1 MPFDAQMLVTA
12 GSTLA
17 AIVSTYGWWASRSN
31 GQRYWKLLQKADAM
45 NAAYADTIR
54 RQNAKLLHY
63 EIKEHRRIEK
73 CREAAAKGKATQVAR
88 AAEAKAQRTREANAR
103 TAATLK
109 AINNGALKDIRTR
122 AQVVAPVKAKRTRAK
137 KSAGG
142 VASKT
147 AG

>member
-54 RQNAKLLHY
+54 RQNAKLLNY
-63 EIKEHRRIEK
+63 ELKEQRRIEE
-73 CREAAAKGKATQVAR
+73 CREVAAKVKAAQAAR
-88 AAEAKAQRTREANAR
+88 TAEAKAQLTREANAR

-109 AINNGALKDIRTR
+109 AINDGALKGIRTR

-142 VASKT
+142 VAPSK

>member
-12 GSTLA
+12 GSALA
-17 AIVSTYGWWASRSN
+17 AIVATYGWWASRSN
-31 GQRYWKLLQKADAM
+31 GQRYWKLLREVDAM

-54 RQNAKLLHY
+54 TQNAKLLNY
-63 EIKEHRRIEK
+63 ELKEQRRIEK
-73 CREAAAKGKATQVAR
+73 CREAAAKGKAAQAAR

-109 AINNGALKDIRTR
+109 AINDGALKGIRSR

-142 VASKT
+142 VAPSK

>member
-12 GSTLA
+12 GTSLV
-17 AIVSTYGWWASRSN
+17 AIVSTYGWVRSHVICKD
-31 GQRYWKLLQKADAM
+31 RDAM
-45 NAAYADTIR
+45 ILAQASAIR
-54 RQNAKLLHY
+54 TLNHQLHDLQV
-63 EIKEHRRIEK
+63 KDARRVEK
-73 CREAAAKGKATQVAR
+73 CRAAAAKGKATQVAR

-109 AINNGALKDIRTR
+109 AINDGALMGLRTR
-122 AQVVAPVKAKRTRAK
+122 AQVVAPVKAKRTRVK

-142 VASKT
+142 VAPSK

>member
-12 GSTLA
+12 GTSLVA
-17 AIVSTYGWWASRSN
+17 VVSAYGWVRTRFILNDSQALVDAQMGLIRKMN
-31 GQRYWKLLQKADAM
+31 G
-45 NAAYADTIR
+45 TIHD
-54 RQNAKLLHY
+54 LEL
-63 EIKEHRRIEK
+63 KEARRIEK
-73 CREAAAKGKATQVAR
+73 CREAAAKGKAAQTAR

-109 AINNGALKDIRTR
+109 AINDGALKGIRSR

-137 KSAGG
+137 KSAGD
-142 VASKT
+142 VAPKT

>member
-12 GSTLA
+12 GSALA
-17 AIVSTYGWWASRSN
+17 AIVSAYGWWASRSY
-31 GQRYWKLLQKADAM
+31 GQRYWKLLQEVDAM

-54 RQNAKLLHY
+54 TQNAKLLHY
-63 EIKEHRRIEK
+63 ELKEQRRIEK
-73 CREAAAKGKATQVAR
+73 CREAAAKGKATQVAN

-103 TAATLK
+103 TAATLS
-109 AINNGALKDIRTR
+109 AINRGALKDLRTR

-142 VASKT
+142 VAPSK